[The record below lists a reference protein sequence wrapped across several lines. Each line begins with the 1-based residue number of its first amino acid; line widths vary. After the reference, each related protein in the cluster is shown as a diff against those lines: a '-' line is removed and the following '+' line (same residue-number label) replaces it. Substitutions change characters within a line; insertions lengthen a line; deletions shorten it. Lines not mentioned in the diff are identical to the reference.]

1 MPMHSPAAESRIG
14 RAALLARAWAP
25 EGAGPRLIAPLLIPA
40 EALYRAVILLRN
52 LAWDR
57 EWATAVRSAIPVISV
72 GNIAVGGAG
81 KTPFSAWLAA
91 QLRSRG
97 ERPAILHGGYA
108 ADEPALHRRWNP
120 DIPVFEGR
128 DRIESAAAAHR
139 QGATVAVLDDGFQ
152 HRRLARDLDIVLI
165 AAETWTRTRSLL
177 PRGPWREP
185 AASLRR
191 AGLVVVT
198 RKSADSATA
207 RRVAADLASLAPS
220 VPQAVAAIEPA
231 GWQATGPAGTLPD
244 GPCIAVAGIAAHASF
259 LANARA
265 AGAAVEHALIFGDH
279 HAYTPADAR
288 RILAEAAGRCI
299 VTTEKDAI
307 KLHAL
312 LPHAPIRALLQ
323 GVRVETGADILE
335 QLLERVRQ

>member
-1 MPMHSPAAESRIG
+1 M
-14 RAALLARAWAP
+14 
-25 EGAGPRLIAPLLIPA
+25 IPA
-40 EALYRAVILLRN
+40 EALYRVAILLRN

-57 EWATAVRSAIPVISV
+57 GWATAVRSAIPVISV
-72 GNIAVGGAG
+72 GNLAVGGAG

-91 QLRSRG
+91 RLRTRG

-108 ADEPALHRRWNP
+108 ADEPALHRGWNP

-139 QGATVAVLDDGFQ
+139 QGATVAILDDGFQ
-152 HRRLARDLDIVLI
+152 HRRLARNFDIVLI

-207 RRVAADLASLAPS
+207 RRVAAHLAALAPA

-231 GWQATGPAGTLPD
+231 GWLATGPEMHPD
-244 GPCIAVAGIAAHASF
+244 LPCIAVAGIAAPASF

-279 HAYTPADAR
+279 HAYTHADAR
-288 RILAEAAGRCI
+288 RILAEAAGRGI

-312 LPHAPIRALLQ
+312 LPHAPIRVLRQ
-323 GVRVETGADILE
+323 GVRIETGADILE
-335 QLLERVRQ
+335 QLLDRVRQ